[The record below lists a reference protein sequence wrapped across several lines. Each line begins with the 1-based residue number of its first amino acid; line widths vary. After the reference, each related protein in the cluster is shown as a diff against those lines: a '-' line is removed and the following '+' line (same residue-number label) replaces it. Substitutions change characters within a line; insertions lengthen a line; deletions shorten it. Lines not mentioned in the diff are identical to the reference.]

1 MIECHG
7 VVTADL
13 EFWNEGQLRNRTFRS
28 MEHML

>member
-7 VVTADL
+7 VVTTAL
-13 EFWNEGQLRNRTFRS
+13 RFGEGQLRNRTFRS